1 MRKLTTEELAIL
13 HDHEKWLN
21 GEKTGVMANFNTADL
36 SGADLRTVN
45 LCKASLRYVDL
56 TGADLKKATLK
67 KVDLTGTDLHG
78 ADLTGADLSGANL
91 YGANLNRS
99 HLSEA
104 DLYSANL
111 SNANLARADLR
122 KANLTGAYLYRA
134 DLTGANLYGAD
145 LRDAILTGAN
155 LSEVRSML
163 SFGPIGSRHKFTYAI
178 RHAEC
183 VMVRCGCFWGTLEKW
198 VECCREAHGDTA
210 HGKAYAAA
218 ADFIRA
224 YAAAYWQEDTR

>member
-1 MRKLTTEELAIL
+1 MPQSSRQEWRHTSHSGAKSCHALHGQAELYNVNL
-13 HDHEKWLN
+13 
-21 GEKTGVMANFNTADL
+21 FNTSLFNANLSEANLFDANLARSDL
-36 SGADLRTVN
+36 SGAVLALAN
-45 LCKASLRYVDL
+45 
-56 TGADLKKATLK
+56 
-67 KVDLTGTDLHG
+67 LHG
-78 ADLTGADLSGANL
+78 A
-91 YGANLNRS
+91 Y
-99 HLSEA
+99 LSEA
-104 DLYSANL
+104 DLARVNL
-111 SNANLARADLR
+111 CE
-122 KANLTGAYLYRA
+122 ANLTGAYLYRA

-145 LRDAILTGAN
+145 LRDAILTRAN